1 MGPIHVNVGVS
12 NPATPDVSEKIR
24 VLVDTGAMLSVLPA
38 SLLDRLGIPRID
50 SERFRGFGGVV
61 SRDVGTARMSYGGV
75 ARDVTVI
82 FGDEDDPPIMGVT
95 ALEVMGY
102 EVDPV
107 AGKLKRVEMLLL

>member
-1 MGPIHVNVGVS
+1 
-12 NPATPDVSEKIR
+12 
-24 VLVDTGAMLSVLPA
+24 
-38 SLLDRLGIPRID
+38 
-50 SERFRGFGGVV
+50 
-61 SRDVGTARMSYGGV
+61 MSYGGV